1 MPALAAQQK
10 MLVVKNIWNKCTL
23 FIAYFYLLS
32 CLSFCWNSAFSGK
45 WPILDP
51 CYYQL
56 VILSNSSRV
65 YHWITLWQGKWLQ
78 QERIFWTSG
87 WNVCWQGRK
96 NGSGILILWWV
107 IFLSVNTTFVKYETT
122 DGSESKCNF
131 FDGKHVSFNW
141 NIGKTEFVSWK
152 YAFKCVQ
159 TLEHIWGWRAQM
171 DIIFW
176 NIMNFTDT
184 DVLNNLC
191 ANILISFFLQID
203 WKYIQ
208 F

>member
-1 MPALAAQQK
+1 MKQC
-10 MLVVKNIWNKCTL
+10 IL

-32 CLSFCWNSAFSGK
+32 CLPFCWNSAFSGK

-107 IFLSVNTTFVKYETT
+107 IFVSVNTTFVKYETAN
-122 DGSESKCNF
+122 GSESKCNF
-131 FDGKHVSFNW
+131 FDVCSDFRTYLGMTSTDGYH
-141 NIGKTEFVSWK
+141 ILEYYEF
-152 YAFKCVQ
+152 YRY
-159 TLEHIWGWRAQM
+159 WR
-171 DIIFW
+171 IE
-176 NIMNFTDT
+176 
-184 DVLNNLC
+184 
-191 ANILISFFLQID
+191 
-203 WKYIQ
+203 
-208 F
+208 